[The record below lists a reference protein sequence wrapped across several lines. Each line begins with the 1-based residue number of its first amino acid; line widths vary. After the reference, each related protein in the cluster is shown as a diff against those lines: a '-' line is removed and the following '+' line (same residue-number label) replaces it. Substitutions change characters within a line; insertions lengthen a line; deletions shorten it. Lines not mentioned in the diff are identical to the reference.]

1 MTSEK
6 PAGTSSRMT
15 LSGLLSF
22 FTEVR
27 SGEAVQALLMT
38 LSIFLILTS
47 YLIAKV
53 VREPLILA
61 GGGAELKSYA
71 SAVQVILL
79 LIIIRMYTACVQK
92 YPRQKLMQIVNL
104 LFVLSLVAFWLSLQ
118 FFGPWNGIV
127 FYFWVGIFSLMV
139 IAQFWSFA
147 NDIYTPE
154 QGQRLFVLLAF
165 GASAGGVFGPMLAGL
180 MLDLVGLYNLLL
192 VSAVVLLA
200 SMLISN
206 YVSSRN
212 KNPNL
217 SHYIKPERPP
227 TECVE
232 GKTGALKIVF
242 RSRYLLMIAMLV
254 LLTNWVN
261 STGEYILGR
270 SISES
275 AAEKFAGSADSIEAE
290 QAFIGSF
297 YANFFSIVGFV
308 GLLLQL
314 LVVSRVVKYLGV
326 RFALMTLPVIAL
338 GGYMAIAIV
347 PILGLISFAKTAENS
362 TDYSLNNTVRQIL
375 FLPTSRE
382 EKYKAKVAID
392 TFFVRFGDVLAAGL
406 VFVGVQLLSFEVR
419 QFSLVAMAL
428 VLVWLILAFFIG
440 KENRKLVKECEECA
454 SE

>member
-1 MTSEK
+1 
-6 PAGTSSRMT
+6 MT
-15 LSGLLSF
+15 LNRVLSI
-22 FTEVR
+22 FTDVR
-27 SGEAVQALLMT
+27 SGEAIQALLMSLT
-38 LSIFLILTS
+38 VFLILTS
-47 YLIAKV
+47 YYIAKV

-71 SAVQVILL
+71 AAVQVVLL
-79 LIIIRMYTACVQK
+79 LIIIRIYTACVEK
-92 YPRQKLMQIVNL
+92 FPRHKLMQTVNL
-104 LFVLSLVAFWLSLQ
+104 FFLLSLVAFWMSLQ

-127 FYFWVGIFSLMV
+127 FYFWVGIFSLVV

-154 QGQRLFVLLAF
+154 QGKRLFVLLAF
-165 GASAGGVFGPMLAGL
+165 GASAGAVFGPTLATLFLG
-180 MLDLVGLYNLLL
+180 LVGLYNLLL
-192 VSAVVLLA
+192 LSAVVLLA
-200 SMLISN
+200 SMLLSN
-206 YVSSRN
+206 YVCSRN
-212 KNPNL
+212 NNPNL
-217 SHYIKPERPP
+217 SHYRKPERPP
-227 TECVE
+227 TECIQ
-232 GKTGALKIVF
+232 GKTGAMKIVF
-242 RSRYLLMIAMLV
+242 QSKYLLMIAMLV

-261 STGEYILGR
+261 TTGEYILGR
-270 SISES
+270 SITES
-275 AAEKFAGSADSIEAE
+275 AAEMFAGRADSVEAQ

-297 YANFFSIVGFV
+297 YAKFFLTVSIV

-314 LVVSRVVKYLGV
+314 LIVSRVVKYLGV

-392 TFFVRFGDVLAAGL
+392 TFFVRFGDVLSAGL
-406 VFVGVQLLSFEVR
+406 VFAGVHLLSFEIR
-419 QFSLVAMAL
+419 HFSMVAISL
-428 VLVWLILAFFIG
+428 VLVWLVLAFFIG
-440 KENRKLVKECEECA
+440 KENRKLVEECEECA